1 MTFESWNEPP
11 NKSHQN
17 IRAWKMQFQILEGKT
32 LELDRDYVKFK
43 KTCQTEKDWSTSFNS
58 FCDTINYQRQTI
70 NARF

>member
-32 LELDRDYVKFK
+32 LELDKDYVKFK
-43 KTCQTEKDWSTSFNS
+43 KTCQTENDWST
-58 FCDTINYQRQTI
+58 
-70 NARF
+70 